1 MKRSFAL
8 VAIVSI
14 FASPL
19 ACSAADFENCKV
31 TEIVSAG
38 INNAHVAIDCAI
50 DPRPACATPGN
61 YFGFDK
67 STEEGKQYMSMI
79 LTAFASGSTLT
90 GYVDNAQCSPYQE
103 NVAWLKHLR
112 MRK

>member
-1 MKRSFAL
+1 MKICFVF
-8 VAIVSI
+8 VAILSV

-38 INNAHVAIDCAI
+38 IHNGHVAMDCTI
-50 DPRPACATPGN
+50 NPRPACAAAGN
-61 YFGFDK
+61 FFGFDK

-90 GYVDNAQCSPYQE
+90 GYVDDAQCSPYQG